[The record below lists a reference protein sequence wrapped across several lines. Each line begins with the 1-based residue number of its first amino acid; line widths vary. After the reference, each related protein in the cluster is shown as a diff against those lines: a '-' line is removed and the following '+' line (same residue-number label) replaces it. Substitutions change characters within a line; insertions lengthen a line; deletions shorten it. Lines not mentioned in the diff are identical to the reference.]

1 MKQTAFVPVTILA
14 GLAVVFLAPQWRL
27 SAEEP
32 PHLQQQ
38 GNGPQKERAPDRPD
52 RGREPMHDHKQFSN
66 EGGPIM
72 DHLMRRFDEVITRLD
87 RIEHRVGGGHNPN
100 GYRPPLGPEHFG
112 NEERMKEE
120 GRRYNFDRPSHDRH
134 MRDDMTGRM
143 RQRPEMADQA
153 HRTHEEIRERIA
165 EGMHRSREM
174 MEQARK
180 RFMELNE
187 RVEELNERVEELEE
201 EIGVAEELNERI
213 EGLEEGMGEI
223 EERFE
228 EAGV

>member
-1 MKQTAFVPVTILA
+1 
-14 GLAVVFLAPQWRL
+14 
-27 SAEEP
+27 
-32 PHLQQQ
+32 
-38 GNGPQKERAPDRPD
+38 
-52 RGREPMHDHKQFSN
+52 
-66 EGGPIM
+66 M

-100 GYRPPLGPEHFG
+100 GYRPPHGPERFG

-120 GRRYNFDRPSHDRH
+120 GRRHNFDRPGHDRH
-134 MRDDMTGRM
+134 MRDDMTDRM
-143 RQRPEMADQA
+143 RQRPEMAEQA
-153 HRTHEEIRERIA
+153 HRTHEEIRERIE

-174 MEQARK
+174 MEQARE

-187 RVEELNERVEELEE
+187 RIEELNERVEELEE

>member
-32 PHLQQQ
+32 PRLQQQ
-38 GNGPQKERAPDRPD
+38 GNRPRKERAPDRPD

-100 GYRPPLGPEHFG
+100 GYRPPHGPEHFG

-120 GRRYNFDRPSHDRH
+120 GPGS
-134 MRDDMTGRM
+134 
-143 RQRPEMADQA
+143 MAHSGPCSTSA
-153 HRTHEEIRERIA
+153 FRGSFVGTAKEEQ
-165 EGMHRSREM
+165 SSPT
-174 MEQARK
+174 
-180 RFMELNE
+180 
-187 RVEELNERVEELEE
+187 
-201 EIGVAEELNERI
+201 
-213 EGLEEGMGEI
+213 
-223 EERFE
+223 
-228 EAGV
+228 